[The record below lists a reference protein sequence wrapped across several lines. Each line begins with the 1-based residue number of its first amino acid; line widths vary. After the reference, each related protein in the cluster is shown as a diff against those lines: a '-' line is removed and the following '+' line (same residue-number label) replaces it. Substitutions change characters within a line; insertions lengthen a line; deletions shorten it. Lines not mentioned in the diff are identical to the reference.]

1 MSRVILFFCLAFRPH
16 PYAYPCSAWR
26 AWTTHFV
33 GPREAWRIAGVLSD
47 CPAYRED

>member
-1 MSRVILFFCLAFRPH
+1 MSRIRLFCGLVFRPH
-16 PYAYPCSAWR
+16 PFAYPGSVWR
-26 AWTTHFV
+26 AWATHFV